1 MKSGHMASCVGYL
14 RFTLESEG
22 SEMGNSE
29 EEGYRSILDEDIS
42 ASAAIENF
50 LQRNNLIY
58 IPEESFN
65 PVHPHY
71 AGTKCLV
78 NSFGI
83 KDKAVLKNVEKTL
96 STIRTAELFAEPDDS
111 PLSLDYFYM
120 LHKKLFSD
128 VYPWA
133 GNIRV
138 ANASKRTEFMKP
150 EQIDSAIKEL
160 FASLESSDYLRT
172 YEDADDFINELA
184 YYMSELELIHPFID
198 GNGRVI
204 RLFFT
209 LLAQRAGY
217 SIGWASA
224 DPDHFLE
231 ASITA
236 IDGDYQALI
245 GLLEEIVLPLD
256 ED

>member
-29 EEGYRSILDEDIS
+29 EEVYRSILDEDIS
-42 ASAAIENF
+42 ASSAIEGY
-50 LQRNNLIY
+50 LQRNNLVY
-58 IPEESFN
+58 VSGDGFDPM
-65 PVHPHY
+65 HPHY
-71 AGTKCLV
+71 PGTRCLV
-78 NSFGI
+78 NCFGI
-83 KDKAVLKNVEKTL
+83 HDKALLKNVDKTL

-111 PLSLDYFYM
+111 PLSIGYFYS
-120 LHKKLFSD
+120 LHKRLFGD

-133 GNIRV
+133 GSRRV
-138 ANASKRTEFMKP
+138 AAASKRTEFMKP
-150 EQIDSAIKEL
+150 EHIDEAMSSL
-160 FASLESSDYLRT
+160 FSGLESSDYLKS
-172 YEDADDFINELA
+172 YDDADDFINELA

-204 RLFFT
+204 RLFLT

-245 GLLEEIVLPLD
+245 GLLEEIVLPLR